1 MLRYRVIS
9 SMFGIPLILLSVWF
23 GGWLLLAMTGAI
35 MFAGI
40 FEFITMIRKMQL
52 NPPVAAMLAGILML
66 LTGACLYGE
75 KGLIWANTLAIAV
88 VLIMVVIRFPAY
100 SLLDGAAGLLGIL
113 YTGLFI
119 YFYLLRTVS
128 EGWIWL
134 FFMLVA
140 TWACDTAAYFVG
152 KKIGRRKLAPLLSP
166 GKTVAGAVGGI
177 AASLGAGVVFYFIY
191 PFLPALHLVVM
202 GFMLGIVAQ
211 LGDLWESVMKRT
223 ASIKDTGNIIPG
235 HGGVLDRFDSMFFT
249 APFVYYYLALFKIS

>member
-9 SMFGIPLILLSVWF
+9 SLVGIPLILFSVWT
-23 GGWLLLAMTGAI
+23 GGWLLLAVTAAI
-35 MFAGI
+35 MFVGI
-40 FEFITMIRKMQL
+40 VEFTTMIRKMQL
-52 NPPVAAMLAGILML
+52 NPPIAAMLAGTLML
-66 LTGACLYGE
+66 LTGAYFYGE
-75 KGLIWANTLAIAV
+75 KGLIWATTLAITMILV
-88 VLIMVVIRFPAY
+88 TVVIRFPLY
-100 SLLDGAAGLLGIL
+100 SLLDGAAGLMGTL
-113 YTGLFI
+113 YVGLFI

-152 KKIGRRKLAPLLSP
+152 KKIGRRKLAPVLSP

-177 AASLGAGVVFYFIY
+177 AASLGAGVAFYFIY
-191 PFLPALHLVVM
+191 PFLPLVHMVTM
-202 GFMLGIVAQ
+202 GFMLGVVAQ

-249 APFVYYYLALFKIS
+249 APFVFYYLALFRLS